1 MYARGDKGG
10 AHCRPLALDGYL
22 ELSLLML
29 PLLLLIHLMSESMPD
44 FNSHYAHAIITLI
57 SSFSYDP
64 PPLKPNYAEP
74 YNYFLTLINPI
85 SWQRLRHTQ

>member
-74 YNYFLTLINPI
+74 YNLFRPLIYPNT
-85 SWQRLRHTQ
+85 SERFRHWQ